1 VERSVEILA
10 AIDPPQPRSST
21 FDVSRKLP
29 GIISPSSM
37 HLRDRTK
44 GRTSDPGA
52 ARSVPFGVVGPESI
66 IDNNVA
72 PTLAGHLNQGSE
84 AQTSALVG
92 NSRPPQPPRSAH
104 ESTSPKAPGERKL
117 PRLILR
123 VREPV
128 NEA

>member
-1 VERSVEILA
+1 MERSVEILA

-21 FDVSRKLP
+21 SDVSRKSP
-29 GIISPSSM
+29 GVAFPSSM
-37 HLRDRTK
+37 HLRDRKK

-52 ARSVPFGVVGPESI
+52 ARSVVGAGLI

-72 PTLAGHLNQGSE
+72 LASAEHLNQGSE
-84 AQTSALVG
+84 ARTSALDG
-92 NSRPPQPPRSAH
+92 NSMTPQPPPFAH
-104 ESTSPKAPGERKL
+104 ESTSPKVPGERKL